1 MENNKLPERTSSSH
15 SKQNSD
21 SYINHNLP
29 NLPDGAALGTP
40 PTPLNE
46 SIDESFVTSH
56 TFPTDISNLS
66 NAETAHPSSN
76 GDEELPGGVRG
87 APFPDEVVPTTFD
100 DNIYNSLCELE
111 CGIPLL
117 LERIKQ
123 SMISCKEASTFLKKK
138 AQIEEEYGR
147 QMLRLAKS
155 TSEMYSTTEG
165 KAGSFVESW
174 HHMMRLHESIGEG
187 KLRLAT
193 RLNEISDEL
202 TQLHKEVDKSRKQAK
217 DYGSRH
223 EKLLQEA
230 EVNTEKS
237 KHRFDTVAE
246 ELERVLIIKEGESLK
261 EGSISRAANANA
273 GSSQSSVYADKKGG
287 FSKMRKGAGF
297 FRGRNPGQILK
308 QEEDIRNRISQA
320 SDSFKRNAQESSNLR
335 SEYWDIYMPRIVRTL
350 KECSDEIDLGVQ
362 YHLERYAFLLEN
374 ALLNEGVTVTPLA
387 KEDGPGL
394 RSLVERIDNQKDFK
408 TFMQNF
414 AVAQPKSTGPTR
426 YGPEYENQGKAFSP
440 SHSYA
445 RIPSASHSQNQ
456 TPKASITSLPPLP
469 AKKTF
474 GIDLTDQMIRDD
486 VEIPTVVE
494 KCSQI
499 IEAQGLKSQGIYR
512 LSGTTS
518 KVQSLKAKIDQDVDG
533 IDLFQEEEAMDINVV
548 ASVVKQWF
556 RELPEPLLTF
566 SLYAQFV
573 EAAKV
578 ENDRLRHIKL
588 HETVNQLPDCNYS
601 TLKYLMGHLDKVK
614 EKYEVNSMHTSN
626 LAIVFGP
633 TLLNP
638 PPEEQA
644 KGTALADMQYQCKA
658 IETILENYVAIFVE
672 EEQ

>member
-1 MENNKLPERTSSSH
+1 MENPLQPQRETPGELHTETQPQTRAQTETQAQTHTPTHPN
-15 SKQNSD
+15 
-21 SYINHNLP
+21 INHTLP
-29 NLPDGAALGTP
+29 SLPDGASLGTP
-40 PTPLNE
+40 PTPLSE
-46 SIDESFVTSH
+46 SIEEPFNGVGGVH
-56 TFPTDISNLS
+56 GNTFPGDI
-66 NAETAHPSSN
+66 
-76 GDEELPGGVRG
+76 
-87 APFPDEVVPTTFD
+87 VPTSFD
-100 DNIYNSLCELE
+100 DNVYNSLCELE
-111 CGIPLL
+111 CGIPLI

-123 SMISCKEASTFLKKK
+123 SMISCKESSTFLKRKSK
-138 AQIEEEYGR
+138 IEEDYGN
-147 QMLRLAKS
+147 QLIKLGKS
-155 TSEMYSTTEG
+155 TSEIYSSTEA
-165 KAGSFVESW
+165 KAGSFVNSF
-174 HHMMRLHESIGEG
+174 HSIMRLHESIGEG

-202 TQLHKEVDKSRKQAK
+202 SQLHRQVDKSRKHAK
-217 DYGSRH
+217 DYGNKH
-223 EKLLQEA
+223 EKFLQEA
-230 EVNTEKS
+230 EANTEKS
-237 KHRFDTVAE
+237 KHRFDAVAE

-273 GSSQSSVYADKKGG
+273 GSSQSSVHSDKKGG

-297 FRGRNPGQILK
+297 FRGRNPAHILK

-320 SDSFKRNAQESSNLR
+320 SDSFKRHAQESSSLR
-335 SEYWDIYMPRIVRTL
+335 SEYWEIYMPRIVRTL

-374 ALLNEGVTVTPLA
+374 SLLNEGVTVTPLA

-394 RSLVERIDNQKDFK
+394 RALVEGIDNQKDFK
-408 TFMQNF
+408 TFMQNYSIS
-414 AVAQPKSTGPTR
+414 QPKTTGPAKH
-426 YGPEYENQGKAFSP
+426 GPDYESQAKSFSP
-440 SHSYA
+440 SQSYA
-445 RIPSASHSQNQ
+445 RIPTASHSQNQ
-456 TPKASITSLPPLP
+456 TPKAATASLPSFSSR
-469 AKKTF
+469 KTF
-474 GIDLTDQMIRDD
+474 GVDLTEQMVRDD
-486 VEIPTVVE
+486 VEIPLIVD
-494 KCSQI
+494 KCSNI
-499 IEAQGLKSQGIYR
+499 IEAQGLDSQGIYR

-518 KVQSLKAKIDQDVDG
+518 KVQSLKAKIDQDVGG

-556 RELPEPLLTF
+556 RELPEPLLTYQ
-566 SLYAQFV
+566 LYAQFV

-614 EKYEVNSMHTSN
+614 DLHEINSMHTSN

-658 IETILENYVAIFVE
+658 IETILENYAAIFVE
-672 EEQ
+672 EEQQ